1 MRFRSLA
8 PALAVAAIALTGCSS
23 SGSSTAAPAA
33 PSASTAASAPA
44 SDASA
49 AQPASPGSAAPGDST
64 APAKPAP
71 PSDAGLPPK
80 PDAPGVAKLV
90 AALDAIDPDIVAGQP
105 DKAVDRAR
113 NQCQSIYDFP
123 KDRAKLIDL
132 TNQRFTSPKHPD
144 GFGADKAE
152 KILTALQTTICP
164 SGSSR

>member
-23 SGSSTAAPAA
+23 SGSSTAAP
-33 PSASTAASAPA
+33 SASGAASASAPA
-44 SDASA
+44 AGASA
-49 AQPASPGSAAPGDST
+49 AQPEPSGSA

-71 PSDAGLPPK
+71 PSSAGLPPK
-80 PDAPGVAKLV
+80 PDASGVAKLV
-90 AALDAIDPDIVAGQP
+90 AALDAIDPDIVSGQP
-105 DKAVDRAR
+105 DKTVDRAR
-113 NQCQSIYDFP
+113 DQCQSIYNFP

-164 SGSSR
+164 GGGSR